1 MNCDMTSFFEHQR
14 TSFKRNYLKNLIL
27 LAATDGHMDDNEL
40 KLLYKIG
47 KRRGLKEWQVIGVL
61 ADNSPHEFFIPDS
74 ISSRMNL
81 LYDFME
87 IVYADGH
94 VNEREMYFINK
105 TITAFNLPSKVSS
118 ELIIMFSKGTPSIT
132 EWSNFSNA
140 ILA

>member
-1 MNCDMTSFFEHQR
+1 
-14 TSFKRNYLKNLIL
+14 
-27 LAATDGHMDDNEL
+27 MDDNEL